1 MNTETLNR
9 KLMEWAQ
16 EPDGLHLLSV
26 LEAVQT
32 LAIDAQ
38 VRIAALEAQVSDD
51 GKRIV
56 ALGEHNAVYQSA
68 RNVEFDAR
76 IAALEEA
83 LARLTGEAQ
92 S

>member
-1 MNTETLNR
+1 MNDARNR
-9 KLMEWAQ
+9 YENMLDE
-16 EPDGLHLLSV
+16 
-26 LEAVQT
+26 
-32 LAIDAQ
+32 LAEKRRVSDALTA
-38 VRIAALEAQVSDD
+38 RIAALEAQVSDD